1 MSRFFPR
8 VPDLPHKQV
17 YHEQSARKKAQEKEK
32 EVRWREW
39 MTELEERIRRRRE
52 GQAGQGGGGVPG

>member
-1 MSRFFPR
+1 MQET
-8 VPDLPHKQV
+8 DKQV

-52 GQAGQGGGGVPG
+52 GQAGQGGREVGG